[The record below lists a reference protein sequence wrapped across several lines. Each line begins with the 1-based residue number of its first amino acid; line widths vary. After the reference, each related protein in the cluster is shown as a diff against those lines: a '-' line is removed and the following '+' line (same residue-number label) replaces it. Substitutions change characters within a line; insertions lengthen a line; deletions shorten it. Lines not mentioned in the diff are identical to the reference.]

1 MTQDEDDGFYVS
13 APKGQPAQAAGP
25 KKLEVT
31 GEVSYAP
38 PSGAVD
44 MPWSEA
50 LTKGVISFPSSAV
63 DVAKSTVQP
72 FLNPI
77 ETAESLGLLGKGLYS
92 KAKGAV
98 GFAQDP
104 EQKARD
110 EAAANAV
117 GEYFGDR
124 YGTKAGFKRA
134 VATDLA
140 GVIADLSV
148 PFTLG
153 GGAAARVPGAIGK
166 VGEAAKIAGT
176 YMDPLTLGIK
186 GTAAATELAAKNLA
200 APVMALKSGAS
211 VGSLR
216 DAFDAGYNTNKEF
229 MRHYLGKGSQ
239 DEVIDAVTGAIR
251 DVAKDRS
258 DAYLRGMSGLNSQA
272 QLPYTDIVNTLGA
285 AKNSHISPGGTKNK
299 TAIAA
304 LAEAENEINQW
315 QNQTLKAGSH
325 TIADMDGLKQA
336 LDEIRA
342 KYKGDPKAY
351 QSLTDVRNSVRNTI
365 AAVDPKYANIM
376 ESYAD
381 ASRRLHELRTEF
393 RTNSNVP
400 INKQMR
406 AIIKARDSL
415 HGDKFIEQI
424 AAKNPDIPYMI
435 AGQELSQLKPYG
447 TLAPTIFGGQAVS
460 QALPYILPS
469 IIGKVDP
476 TTMALHALTLPATSP
491 KFNAGLLATTGLA
504 AKGIDKIGEGVSKV
518 PMFVKAPMYGVGRTA
533 EEAADDGSYPRPVTI
548 RPNRARGGAVTAESL
563 VAAAEKA
570 KKAVNKTTEPLLEK
584 DDTSVARALE
594 VANRHIEG

>member
-1 MTQDEDDGFYVS
+1 MDEQKTFSLEPSLLEKRQQSQAQKESS
-13 APKGQPAQAAGP
+13 APTQNFAVQ
-25 KKLEVT
+25 E
-31 GEVSYAP
+31 
-38 PSGAVD
+38 GAVD
-44 MPWSEA
+44 MPWTEVASKA
-50 LTKGVISFPSSAV
+50 AVNFPGSVV
-63 DVAKSTVQP
+63 DVAKSTIHP
-72 FLNPI
+72 FLNMR
-77 ETAESLGLLGKGLYS
+77 ETAESLGHLGRGLYS
-92 KAKGAV
+92 KAEGAV
-98 GFAQDP
+98 GVKQDP
-104 EQKARD
+104 EKKARD

-124 YGTKAGFKRA
+124 YGSMAGFKKA
-134 VATDLA
+134 IASDPA
-140 GVIADLSV
+140 GVIADMSV

-153 GGAAARVPGAIGK
+153 GGLAARVPGAIGK

-186 GTAAATELAAKNLA
+186 GTAAATELASKNLA
-200 APVMALKSGAS
+200 APIMALKSGAS

-285 AKNSHISPGGTKNK
+285 AKNSHISPGGTKHK

-376 ESYAD
+376 ESYAE

-518 PMFVKAPMYGVGRTA
+518 PMFVKAPVYGVGRTA